1 MQHEKEPRSIIEI
14 CPVRNVIARFGN
26 KWSLLV
32 ILILS
37 EHDAMRY
44 SQLGREIPD
53 ISSRV
58 LSGTLRTLEADGLVA
73 RKVYPVVPP
82 RVEYRLT
89 ETGRSLVP
97 LIEELTRWAQTHM
110 TTIVRHRRR
119 FESGGQKKS
128 APGKERTNG

>member
-1 MQHEKEPRSIIEI
+1 MQQEAHKSIIAI
-14 CPVRNVIARFGN
+14 CPIRNVIARFGD
-26 KWSLLV
+26 KWSLL
-32 ILILS
+32 IIHILS
-37 EHDAMRY
+37 EREVMRFGE
-44 SQLGREIPD
+44 LGREIPD

-97 LIEELTRWAQTHM
+97 LVDALTAWAQTHM
-110 TTIVRHRRR
+110 ETILSHRRQ
-119 FESGGQKKS
+119 FEQR
-128 APGKERTNG
+128 AKE

>member
-1 MQHEKEPRSIIEI
+1 MQQETHPSILET
-14 CPVRNVIARFGN
+14 CPIRNVIARLGN

-32 ILILS
+32 IHILA
-37 EHDAMRY
+37 EHGVMRY
-44 SQLGREIPD
+44 GQLGREIPD

-97 LIEELTRWAQTHM
+97 LIDSLTAWAQNHM
-110 TTIVRHRRR
+110 QTILSHRRE
-119 FESGGQKKS
+119 FERRSK
-128 APGKERTNG
+128 